1 MADESEES
9 YDPMAYYRQQQQ
21 EMLLQATQHV
31 QHARE
36 EIAEAQSQA
45 SLAQSTREA
54 QMEQQQQVTLAI
66 CDAFT
71 SINSP
76 FLVGRH

>member
-1 MADESEES
+1 MADDADES

-54 QMEQQQQVTLAI
+54 QMEQQQQVKIGLLFTFTLQYTLL
-66 CDAFT
+66 F
-71 SINSP
+71 
-76 FLVGRH
+76 